1 MLIDIGGW
9 LYGVFGPYGYWGILL
24 FVFLIFYIDAVLFPT
39 LPEIF
44 FIIAFMYD
52 PRLEWALVILIVAA
66 LAEAAGV
73 STLYY
78 IVEHIRVPEKIK
90 NVADRYSKFLL
101 VSDERMILVNRVA
114 PILPFAGAFV
124 SLIPSWTLKRAL
136 FYNFIGCFIKYGII
150 SLFASF
156 FYAYFSGPDAQTI
169 TICFTIAVMVISL
182 IASYYKKKK
191 NGWDKVED
199 S

>member
-1 MLIDIGGW
+1 MIDIGGW
-9 LYGVFGPYGYWGILL
+9 LYDLFGPYGAAGILL

-44 FIIAFMYD
+44 FIIGFMYD
-52 PRLEWALVILIVAA
+52 PRPEWALVILAVAA
-66 LAEAAGV
+66 IAEACGV
-73 STLYY
+73 STLYF
-78 IVEHIRVPEKIK
+78 IVEHIRVPERIRHA
-90 NVADRYSKFLL
+90 ADRYSKFLI

-114 PILPFAGAFV
+114 PILPFAGAFI
-124 SLIPSWTLKRAL
+124 SLIPSWHLGRAL
-136 FYNFIGCFIKYGII
+136 IYNLIGCIVKYGLIAM
-150 SLFASF
+150 FASF

-182 IASYYKKKK
+182 IASYYKKRKD
-191 NGWDKVED
+191 GWDKVED